1 MTRVLHWSLR
11 TRLTALTTLLAGVL
25 VAATAVSVLVIQR
38 QQLVD
43 RVDETLVQLADDHAE
58 RIAVAGPAAVRAGE
72 PDDER
77 RFVQLVDGDGSVL
90 ANSSNLAGRPAIPGT
105 PMTQTIGT
113 RSVTVVDDDRFRV
126 LSRHVSLPAGSAVLH
141 IGESIDDLDDSLASL
156 RFALAAVIPAVVALL
171 GVLVWLMVGR
181 ALQPVERIRSEVG
194 EISETALDR
203 RVPEPPTGDE
213 IARLAATMNAML
225 DRLEE
230 STVRQRQF
238 IADAS
243 HELRSPIARLRTEL
257 EVALAAPDTAEPRAT
272 LERLHKE
279 AVSLQRVVS
288 DLLHLA
294 RADAGLLGGR
304 REGVDLDDLV
314 LRETRRLRADG
325 HRIVIDDLS
334 AAHVVGDA
342 GQLGRMVRN
351 LLENAVRHADRSVDV
366 SLDEVDGFARLA
378 VADDGPGVPPD
389 ERERVFERFAR
400 LDAARSDADGG
411 TGLGLAIVAEI
422 VQAHGGQVRVDDATG
437 GGARFTVSLPLPE
450 R

>member
-1 MTRVLHWSLR
+1 MLHWSLR
-11 TRLTALTTLLAGVL
+11 SRLTALTTLFAGVL
-25 VAATAVSVLVIQR
+25 VAATAVSVLAIQR

-43 RVDETLVQLADDHAE
+43 RVDDTLVQLADDHAE
-58 RIAVAGPAAVRAGE
+58 RIAVAGPSAVRAGD
-72 PDDER
+72 PDDDR
-77 RFVQLVDGDGSVL
+77 RFVQIVDGEGFVL
-90 ANSSNLAGRPAIPGT
+90 ASSANLVGRPAIAVT
-105 PMTQTIGT
+105 ADTQRIST

-126 LSRHVSLPAGSAVLH
+126 LSRPVSLPAGAAAVLH

-156 RFALAAVIPAVVALL
+156 RFALAAVIPAVVGLL

-230 STVRQRQF
+230 STLRQRRF

-257 EVALAAPDTAEPRAT
+257 EVALASPDIAEHRAT

-294 RADAGLLGGR
+294 RADAGLVGGR

-325 HRIVIDDLS
+325 HHVVIDDLS

-351 LLENAVRHADRSVDV
+351 LLENAVRHADHSVDV
-366 SLDEVDGFARLA
+366 SLDEVDGLARLT
-378 VADDGPGVPPD
+378 VADDGPGIPPD

-422 VQAHGGQVRVDDATG
+422 VQAHGGQVRVDAAAG

>member
-1 MTRVLHWSLR
+1 MLHWSLR
-11 TRLTALTTLLAGVL
+11 SRLTALTTLLAGVL
-25 VAATAVSVLVIQR
+25 VAATAVSVLAIQR

-43 RVDETLVQLADDHAE
+43 RVDDTLMQLADDHAE
-58 RIAVAGPAAVRAGE
+58 RIAVTGPSAVRAGD
-72 PDDER
+72 PDDDR
-77 RFVQLVDGDGSVL
+77 RFVQIVDGDGFVL
-90 ANSSNLAGRPAIPGT
+90 ASSANLVGRPAIAVT
-105 PMTQTIGT
+105 ADTQRIST

-126 LSRHVSLPAGSAVLH
+126 LSRPVSLPAGAAAVLH

-156 RFALAAVIPAVVALL
+156 RFALAAVIPAVVGLL

-181 ALQPVERIRSEVG
+181 AFQPVERIRSEVG

-230 STVRQRQF
+230 STLRQRRF

-257 EVALAAPDTAEPRAT
+257 EVALASPDIAEPRAT

-294 RADAGLLGGR
+294 RADAGLVGGR

-314 LRETRRLRADG
+314 LRETRRLRAEG
-325 HRIVIDDLS
+325 HHVVIDDLS

-351 LLENAVRHADRSVDV
+351 LLENAVRHADHSVDV
-366 SLDEVDGFARLA
+366 SLDEVDGLARLT
-378 VADDGPGVPPD
+378 VADDGPGIPPD

-422 VQAHGGQVRVDDATG
+422 VQAHGGRVRVDAAAG